1 MFRHLDLFTG
11 FGGFAYG
18 LEATGG
24 FQTVAMCEIS
34 RECRPVLERHFPRA
48 ARFRAIQYL
57 EGRKLANFLPIHLAT
72 AGFPCQDAS
81 VANIAGAG
89 TKGARTGLFE
99 HAVRLAG
106 YLECGLLMENV
117 PGLLVRGF
125 GDVLRALAEIGF
137 DAEWECISARDAG
150 ADHERERL
158 WIMAY
163 PGGEGR
169 KGFEHYHGV
178 LSRARTALAQH
189 GDEAFSGWRALVSGQ
204 SVLRGGDGISVAME
218 RRRLHGLGNAVCPS
232 IPQAIGQA
240 ILEKAGWSLGNAAA
254 NQAKTFAVGRRMKPI
269 YP

>member
-1 MFRHLDLFTG
+1 MTLRVLDLFSG
-11 FGGFAYG
+11 FGGFSLG

-34 RECRPVLERHFPRA
+34 RDCRPVLEHHFPRA
-48 ARFRAIQYL
+48 ARFRAVQYL
-57 EGRKLANFLPIHLAT
+57 NRGKLENFLPIDLVT

-81 VANIAGAG
+81 QANTTGLG

-99 HAVRLAG
+99 QAVRIAG
-106 YLECGLLMENV
+106 ELRCGLLMENV

-178 LSRARTALAQH
+178 LSRARASLPEH
-189 GDEAFSGWRALVSGQ
+189 GDETFRVWRALVSGEP
-204 SVLRGGDGISVAME
+204 VVRGRDGVSVAME
-218 RRRLHGLGNAVCPS
+218 RRRLHGIGNAICPQ
-232 IPQAIGQA
+232 IAQAIGNA
-240 ILEKAGWSLGNAAA
+240 ILEAEKGSLGMNDSED
-254 NQAKTFAVGRRMKPI
+254 K
-269 YP
+269 

>member
-1 MFRHLDLFTG
+1 MLSVLDLFSG
-11 FGGFAYG
+11 IGGFSLG

-24 FQTVAMCEIS
+24 FRTAALCEVD
-34 RECRPVLERHFPRA
+34 RHCRAILEENWPKA
-48 ARFRAIQYL
+48 ARFRDVRFL
-57 EGRKLANFLPIHLAT
+57 DRRKLGPFLPIDLVT

-81 VANIAGAG
+81 VANVVGLGTAGE
-89 TKGARTGLFE
+89 RTGLYK
-99 HAVRLAG
+99 HPIRLAG
-106 YLECGLLMENV
+106 ELGCAVLMENV

-178 LSRARTALAQH
+178 LGRARTALAKH
-189 GDEAFSGWRALVSGQ
+189 GDEAFESWRALVGGKY
-204 SVLRGGDGISVAME
+204 VLRGGDGLSVAME
-218 RRRLHGLGNAVCPS
+218 RRRLHGIGNAISPA
-232 IPQAIGQA
+232 IAQAIGQA
-240 ILEKAGWSLGNAAA
+240 ILEAEASC
-254 NQAKTFAVGRRMKPI
+254 I
-269 YP
+269 